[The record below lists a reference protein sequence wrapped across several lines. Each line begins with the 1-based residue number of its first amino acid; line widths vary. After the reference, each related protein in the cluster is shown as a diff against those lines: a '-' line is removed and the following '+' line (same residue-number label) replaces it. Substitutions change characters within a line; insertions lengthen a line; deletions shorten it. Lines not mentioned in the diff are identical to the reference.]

1 MLHFNSTI
9 INPDQS
15 PGFPTPV
22 IPLHWNPAVFF
33 RRARLICGGVVVED
47 IDDFNRLSLMLTSLM
62 SEDEQTMAI
71 EGFGHYDDKYTI
83 EPDNDNRASY
93 RQEDFDYAGNVYD
106 SRRVMFKP
114 LMGMFNQEK
123 LLPLRYLP
131 MQLELELVNQQAD
144 AVIVGSYD
152 SRGHAEN

>member
-1 MLHFNSTI
+1 M
-9 INPDQS
+9 
-15 PGFPTPV
+15 
-22 IPLHWNPAVFF
+22 FF

-62 SEDEQTMAI
+62 TEDEQTTMAV
-71 EGFGHYDDKYTI
+71 EGFGHYDIRYATQK
-83 EPDNDNRASY
+83 ENDNRASY

-114 LMGMFNQEK
+114 MLGMFNQEK

-131 MQLELELVNQQAD
+131 MQLEL
-144 AVIVGSYD
+144 
-152 SRGHAEN
+152 